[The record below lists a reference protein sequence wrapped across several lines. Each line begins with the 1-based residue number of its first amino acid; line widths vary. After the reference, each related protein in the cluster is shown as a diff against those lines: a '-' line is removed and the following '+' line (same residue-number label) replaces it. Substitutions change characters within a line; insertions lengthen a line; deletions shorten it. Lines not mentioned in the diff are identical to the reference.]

1 MELSC
6 SIIRGGT
13 SKGIFVQDD
22 DLAKD
27 PAVRKW
33 QILQLFGSP
42 HSRQI
47 DGLGGAD
54 PLTSKLAL
62 VCPSSRPGI
71 NVEYESIEVGISE
84 GTLNNSIMCGNL
96 AAGVGYFAIMEGMV
110 DPVSPETSV
119 VIYSRNN
126 GKTIIASIPSAH
138 GSPDLHGRYT
148 IHGVPGSGPEV
159 RLNFVDPAGAVTGR
173 LLPMDEPLSVIT
185 LSDGQ
190 RLSYSLVDSGTL
202 YAFFL
207 AEELGI
213 TGHETPAELDCNMTF
228 KACAE
233 AARERVVDAFNEKMR
248 DQPHIDS
255 GSGLLNKKDLK
266 IAVLAAPGLQDTEAD
281 IVAKVI
287 NPFNVHKAFAVSGAI
302 CLATATVI
310 PETIAHNFCPSGP
323 SPARVRI
330 RHPSGTMCTTVD
342 FEQKPKEIRIS
353 SAEVSRTARIL
364 MRGTAFISDPSEYS

>member
-13 SKGIFVQDD
+13 SKGIFVQDS

-27 PAVRKW
+27 PAVRKQ

-42 HSRQI
+42 HTRQI

-96 AAGVGYFAIMEGMV
+96 AAGVGYFAIMEGIV
-110 DPVSPETSV
+110 APSSPETTIA
-119 VIYSRNN
+119 IYSRNN
-126 GKTIIASIPSAH
+126 GKTIIASIPSAR
-138 GSPDLHGRYT
+138 GVPDLYGSHT

-159 RLNFVDPAGAVTGR
+159 RLSFVDPAGAVTGK
-173 LLPMDEPLSVIT
+173 LLPMDEPLSVVT
-185 LSDGQ
+185 LSDGR
-190 RLSYSLVDSGTL
+190 RLNYSLVDSGTL
-202 YAFFL
+202 YAFLL
-207 AEELGI
+207 AGDLGI
-213 TGHETPAELDCNMTF
+213 TGHETPAELDCNMAF
-228 KACAE
+228 KTCAD
-233 AARERVVDAFNEKMR
+233 AARERIIEAFNQKVR
-248 DQPHIDS
+248 DQSEPEYKNR
-255 GSGLLNKKDLK
+255 LLSKKDLK
-266 IAVLAAPGLQDTEAD
+266 ISVLSSPGPQDSEAD

-310 PETIAHNFCPSGP
+310 PETIAHNYCPLDQ
-323 SPARVRI
+323 SPAKIRI

-342 FEQKPKEIRIS
+342 FTRHHRQIHIS
-353 SAEVSRTARIL
+353 SAEVSRTARII
-364 MRGTAFISDPSEYS
+364 MRGTAFLQDDPGCF

>member
-13 SKGIFVQDD
+13 SKGIFVQDG
-22 DLAKD
+22 DLAID
-27 PAVRKW
+27 PIVRKQ

-42 HSRQI
+42 HGRQI

-96 AAGVGYFAIMEGMV
+96 AAGVGYFAITEGMV
-110 DPVSPETSV
+110 NTTSPETAIA
-119 VIYSRNN
+119 IYSRNN

-138 GSPDLHGRYT
+138 GIPDLYGSYT

-159 RLNFVDPAGAVTGR
+159 RLNFIDPAGAVTGK

-190 RLSYSLVDSGTL
+190 RLSYSLIDSGTL
-202 YAFFL
+202 YAFFM
-207 AEELGI
+207 AEDLGI

-228 KACAE
+228 KACADVV
-233 AARERVVDAFNEKMR
+233 RDRVVEAFNEKER
-248 DQPHIDS
+248 DQPGVDS
-255 GSGLLNKKDLK
+255 SSRLLNKKDLK
-266 IAVLAAPGLQDTEAD
+266 IAVLAAPDAKDTEAD

-302 CLATATVI
+302 CLSTATVI

-323 SPARVRI
+323 SPARIRI

-342 FEQKPKEIRIS
+342 FEQKLKEVRIS
-353 SAEVSRTARIL
+353 SASVSRTARIL
-364 MRGTAFISDPSEYS
+364 MRGTAFIPDHSGYS